1 MNLWN
6 AVLLKLENDLPP
18 EDFNTWLAPSTFVD
32 HSNGRLTIRVPNKL
46 FSNVI
51 RGRFYEKITT
61 TLSTIGAHDTE
72 LEVLEGEGNSD
83 VIAAEVESAEDA
95 PHHPALNPRYTFDT
109 FVVGK
114 SNELAHAA
122 ASSVVEDP
130 GMRYNPLFLYGGV
143 GLGKTHLMQAVG
155 NAILHKN
162 PGVKVAYVTSEFFM
176 NELVSAIRFDRI
188 HQFRSRYRSIDVLL
202 IDDIQF
208 IANKE
213 RTQEEF
219 FHTFNA
225 LYDSRKQLIISSD
238 CPPREIPTL
247 EERLRSRFEWGLL
260 ADIQPPDLET
270 KIAILQKKA
279 ELENADVPEEVM
291 MLIASRVRS
300 NIRELEGC
308 LIRLVFYSSLTRK
321 PIGIE
326 MAKEALADLLEKQ
339 EKVITIRQIQERVAN
354 YYNISL
360 KELNSRSNTN
370 RIAYPRQ
377 VAMYLAKNLTNSSL
391 PEIGKQ
397 FGGKHHSTVLHSIR
411 KIEAKRKEDDSFNT
425 QVNNFIES
433 LT

>member
-1 MNLWN
+1 MNPWN
-6 AVLLKLENDLPP
+6 AVLLKLEKDISP
-18 EDFNTWLAPSTFVD
+18 EDFNTWLAPSAYVRHTND
-32 HSNGRLTIRVPNKL
+32 CLTIRVPNKL

-51 RGRFYEKITT
+51 RDRFYEKINGA
-61 TLSTIGAHDTE
+61 LANIGADDTMIE
-72 LEVLEGEGNSD
+72 ILEGE
-83 VIAAEVESAEDA
+83 VAPAEEPVQEHSEQ
-95 PHHPALNPRYTFDT
+95 HPTLNPRYSFGS

-122 ASSVVEDP
+122 AASVVDDP
-130 GMRYNPLFLYGGV
+130 GMRYNPLFIYGGV

-155 NAILHKN
+155 NAILQHN
-162 PGVKVAYVTSEFFM
+162 PQKKIAYVTTEFFM

-188 HQFRSRYRSIDVLL
+188 HQFRTRYRNFDVLM

-225 LYDSRKQLIISSD
+225 LYNSRKQLIISSD

-247 EERLRSRFEWGLL
+247 EERLRSRFEWGLI

-279 ELENADVPEEVM
+279 ELERADVPEDVM

-308 LIRLVFYSSLTRK
+308 LIRLVFYSSLTGR
-321 PIGIE
+321 PIGLE
-326 MAKEALADLLEKQ
+326 MAQEALADMLEPR
-339 EKVITIRQIQERVAN
+339 ERHVTIKEIQERVAN
-354 YYNISL
+354 YYNISV
-360 KELNSRSNTN
+360 KELTSRSNTN

-377 VAMYLAKNLTNSSL
+377 VAMFLTKQLTRSSL
-391 PEIGKQ
+391 PDIGKQ

-411 KIEAKRKEDDSFNT
+411 KIETLRRNDDSLNS
-425 QVNNFIES
+425 VINNFVDN